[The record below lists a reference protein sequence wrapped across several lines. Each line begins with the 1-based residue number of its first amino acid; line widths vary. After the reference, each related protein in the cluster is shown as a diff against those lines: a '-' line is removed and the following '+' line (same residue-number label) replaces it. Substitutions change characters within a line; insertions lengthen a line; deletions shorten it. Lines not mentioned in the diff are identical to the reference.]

1 MIICTQTSKA
11 AETQST
17 LTVKSLTRAKAKKAQ
32 MMMLVGRTMQAQA
45 AAQNAYRRESL
56 EMNIKG
62 VSAFVWVVEASR
74 RERIEKEGKR

>member
-1 MIICTQTSKA
+1 
-11 AETQST
+11 
-17 LTVKSLTRAKAKKAQ
+17 
-32 MMMLVGRTMQAQA
+32 MQAQA